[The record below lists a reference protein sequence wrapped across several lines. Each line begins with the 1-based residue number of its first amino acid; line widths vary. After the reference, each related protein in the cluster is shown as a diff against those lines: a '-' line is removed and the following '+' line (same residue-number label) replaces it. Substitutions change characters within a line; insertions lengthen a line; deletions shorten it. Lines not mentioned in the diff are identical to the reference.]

1 MKILLVNS
9 VCGVRSTGRICAKIA
24 EEHEARGWG
33 AVLNEALEEGM
44 EVVGTFEAGASATI
58 LPRENLF
65 HAGDW
70 RGLRRLLLSK
80 HEKSWLYI
88 RPVQRWHIKKV
99 YPEVKVCER
108 DGTQEV

>member
-80 HEKSWLYI
+80 HEKSTIIGEWSVDSAARKLI
-88 RPVQRWHIKKV
+88 
-99 YPEVKVCER
+99 ELM
-108 DGTQEV
+108 